1 MHESE
6 PESFK
11 VVDRRKFNAEGQRR
25 TDNADLQA
33 EEPKAAPVHEAER
46 PAAGPRPLETP
57 PDPQPEKTQPATAPE
72 TGGKADSRRDKA
84 AAISFLEFIES
95 LYMQAV
101 IGMGLVPDPVTGIVN
116 RNLEITRQMI
126 KIIAM
131 LREKTKGNLDPA
143 ESNTIENVLYEL
155 RMNFVAVSKQ
165 KS

>member
-6 PESFK
+6 PEQFK

-25 TDNADLQA
+25 TDNADVQA
-33 EEPKAAPVHEAER
+33 EEPKSAPVQEPVR
-46 PAAGPRPLETP
+46 PAAVPPATP
-57 PDPQPEKTQPATAPE
+57 PAAEQPTQASAPAPE
-72 TGGKADSRRDKA
+72 PGEQADKRRGKP

-101 IGMGLVPDPVTGIVN
+101 IGMGLVADPVTGIVN

-126 KIIAM
+126 EIIAM